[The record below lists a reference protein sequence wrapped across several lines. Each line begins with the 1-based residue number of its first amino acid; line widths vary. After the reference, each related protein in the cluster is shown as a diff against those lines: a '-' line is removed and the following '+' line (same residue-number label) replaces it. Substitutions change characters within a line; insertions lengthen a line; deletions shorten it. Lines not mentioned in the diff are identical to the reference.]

1 AWQEQHTG
9 VPAAQAERIGR
20 EFARNALE
28 SGGRSMILMGAG
40 TNHWFHSD
48 LIYRAFLAL
57 TILTGTQGV
66 NGGGWA
72 HYVGQEKVRP
82 LTGFQQVAMGLDW
95 SRPPRQMIATAFFYL
110 HTGQWKYD
118 SYGADVLASPTGD
131 QRVAGMST
139 PDFAALAARLG
150 CTPQIPPFVANPL
163 GRGAEAAAAGTAP
176 AAHVVDRI
184 KDGTLRFAAEDRDGH
199 GNVPMI

>member
-1 AWQEQHTG
+1 
-9 VPAAQAERIGR
+9 
-20 EFARNALE
+20 
-28 SGGRSMILMGAG
+28 RSMILMGAG

-48 LIYRAFLAL
+48 VIYRAFLAL

-82 LTGFQQVAMGLDW
+82 LTGFQQVGMGLDW

-118 SYGADVLASPTGD
+118 SYAADVLTAATGEN
-131 QRVAGMST
+131 RFAGMRP
-139 PDFAALAARLG
+139 PDLVAMSARLG
-150 CTPQIPPFVANPL
+150 W
-163 GRGAEAAAAGTAP
+163 AACHPTSADNT
-176 AAHVVDRI
+176 
-184 KDGTLRFAAEDRDGH
+184 
-199 GNVPMI
+199 